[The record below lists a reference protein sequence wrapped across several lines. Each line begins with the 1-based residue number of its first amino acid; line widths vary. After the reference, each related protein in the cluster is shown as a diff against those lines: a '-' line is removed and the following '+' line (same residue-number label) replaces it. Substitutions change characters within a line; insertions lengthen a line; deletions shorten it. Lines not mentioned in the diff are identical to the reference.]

1 MASDS
6 EFESMACKE
15 FQQRL
20 PKLLES
26 GDELYSD
33 AHLRS
38 CELCRALVIDLEKIA
53 DEGRRRF
60 ERYN

>member
-1 MASDS
+1 M
-6 EFESMACKE
+6 E
-15 FQQRL
+15 FQRKL
-20 PKLLES
+20 PTMLES

-38 CELCRALVIDLEKIA
+38 CELCRALVIDLENIS
-53 DEGRRRF
+53 DEARSRF